1 MKQFVLTLKSLR
13 HRQIGLITLLFL
25 VVVAAWLG
33 AALAKR
39 AGGAAETRLSV
50 LALNEVM
57 MLAIYVLPIIAAI
70 VASRVVTTARDG
82 GMDSKLRAIGVSP
95 IRQFGANLAVT
106 IVVTVLV
113 AGFVLALALLAS
125 SMFGF
130 STPSNVVP
138 IALSALL
145 ALVGDAIAV
154 SAVHTWA
161 ATRFMQQGVTLG
173 LAVVAAIGT
182 SALPFAG
189 FNYFSWILPWG
200 LVSAANPVV
209 GSTGG
214 VVQISA
220 APLPAGIIA
229 VIISLVWAAV
239 FMLAIKIR
247 KVEQ

>member
-13 HRQIGLITLLFL
+13 HRQIALITLLFL
-25 VVVAAWLG
+25 VVVGAWLA
-33 AALAKR
+33 AALVKR

-57 MLAIYVLPIIAAI
+57 MLAIYVLPIISAI

-82 GMDSKLRAIGVSP
+82 GMDAKLRAIGITP
-95 IRQFGANLAVT
+95 LRQFSTNLAVT
-106 IVVTVLV
+106 IAVTILV
-113 AGFVLALALLAS
+113 AGFVLVLAVVVS
-125 SMFGF
+125 STFRF
-130 STPSNVVP
+130 STPDNMAVIV
-138 IALSALL
+138 LSALL

-161 ATRFMQQGVTLG
+161 ATRFTQQGVTLG

-189 FNYFSWILPWG
+189 LNHFSWMLPWG

-214 VVQISA
+214 VIHVSSA
-220 APLPAGIIA
+220 ALSAGVIA
-229 VIISLVWAAV
+229 VIIGIVWAGI
-239 FMLAIKIR
+239 FTLAIKIR
-247 KVEQ
+247 KAEQ

>member
-1 MKQFVLTLKSLR
+1 MKQLVLTLKSLR
-13 HRQIGLITLLFL
+13 HRQILLITVLFL
-25 VVVAAWLG
+25 VAVGAWSG
-33 AALAKR
+33 AAFAKR
-39 AGGAAETRLSV
+39 ASGAPQIRLSV

-70 VASRVVTTARDG
+70 IASRVVTTARDG
-82 GMDSKLRAIGVSP
+82 GMDAKLRAIGISP
-95 IRQFGANLAVT
+95 VRQFGANLTVT
-106 IVVTVLV
+106 TIVTVLV
-113 AGFVLALALLAS
+113 AVFLLVLALVAS
-125 SMFGF
+125 NVFGF
-130 STPSNVVP
+130 SEPRDMTIIS
-138 IALSALL
+138 LSAFL

-189 FNYFSWILPWG
+189 LNHFSWIFPWG

-209 GSTGG
+209 GSTFGM
-214 VVQISA
+214 VNISS
-220 APLPAGIIA
+220 APLTSA
-229 VIISLVWAAV
+229 VIAIITGIVWMGV
-239 FMLAIKIR
+239 FMFLAKLR

>member
-13 HRQIGLITLLFL
+13 HRQIVLITLLFL
-25 VVVAAWLG
+25 VVVGAWLG

-39 AGGAAETRLSV
+39 AGGAAEARLSV

-82 GMDSKLRAIGVSP
+82 GMDVKLRVIGVSP
-95 IRQFGANLAVT
+95 IRQFGASLAVT
-106 IVVTVLV
+106 IVVTILV
-113 AGFVLALALLAS
+113 ACFVLALALAAS
-125 SMFGF
+125 TMFGF
-130 STPSNVVP
+130 TQPNDMVL
-138 IALSALL
+138 IGLSALL
-145 ALVGDAIAV
+145 ALVADAIAV

-189 FNYFSWILPWG
+189 FNHFSWILPWG

-214 VVQISA
+214 IVQISPT
-220 APLPAGIIA
+220 PLPAGVIA
-229 VIISLVWAAV
+229 VIVGLTWAGV
-239 FMLAIKIR
+239 FMLAIKIK